1 MKPESV
7 PSGPW
12 TGFFNDR
19 AGGERHR
26 VNLVVT
32 FVGEIVSGQGE
43 DRGGVFGLAG
53 RYDLKSEE
61 ILCTKTYYGG
71 AILQCRA
78 FFEGE
83 GIWGTWSGAGG
94 ETGGF
99 QLWPAISAPRE
110 FARKDRTTA
119 YAARVRLRAER

>member
-1 MKPESV
+1 MKPDSL

-19 AGGERHR
+19 AGGKRHR

-53 RYDLKSEE
+53 RYDLDGEAM
-61 ILCTKTYYGG
+61 LCTKTYFGG
-71 AILQCRA
+71 AVLQCRA

-94 ETGGF
+94 ESGGF

-110 FARKDRTTA
+110 FVKRARRTSFTTQA
-119 YAARVRLRAER
+119 RLRA